1 MSAKDA
7 PKIAYKS
14 TIQTMTGGTGNWAGN
29 KIAENI
35 TKATWESTCK
45 DRRKSMVLTKVDE

>member
-7 PKIAYKS
+7 PKIAYKR